1 MEKLPERIKPIRER
15 IYRGELQF
23 ERMRDETVREV
34 LECRKVI
41 ECLQIEIIELQN
53 HIDGNGLFLKDF
65 FKDTYFELF
74 AEEDNAIE
82 KGCATEKKQKQY
94 DPF

>member
-1 MEKLPERIKPIRER
+1 MEKLPERIKSIRER

-53 HIDGNGLFLKDF
+53 HIDGNGLFFLNF
-65 FKDTYFELF
+65 F
-74 AEEDNAIE
+74 
-82 KGCATEKKQKQY
+82 
-94 DPF
+94 

>member
-1 MEKLPERIKPIRER
+1 MREFRSVTTPLNYRSKRTAYARRNTMEKLPERIKSIRER

-53 HIDGNGLFLKDF
+53 HIDGNGLFF
-65 FKDTYFELF
+65 
-74 AEEDNAIE
+74 
-82 KGCATEKKQKQY
+82 
-94 DPF
+94 

>member
-1 MEKLPERIKPIRER
+1 MEKLPERIKSIRER

-41 ECLQIEIIELQN
+41 ECLQIDIIELQN
-53 HIDGNGLFLKDF
+53 HIDGNGLFFKDF
-65 FKDTYFELF
+65 FKEYVL
-74 AEEDNAIE
+74 
-82 KGCATEKKQKQY
+82 
-94 DPF
+94 